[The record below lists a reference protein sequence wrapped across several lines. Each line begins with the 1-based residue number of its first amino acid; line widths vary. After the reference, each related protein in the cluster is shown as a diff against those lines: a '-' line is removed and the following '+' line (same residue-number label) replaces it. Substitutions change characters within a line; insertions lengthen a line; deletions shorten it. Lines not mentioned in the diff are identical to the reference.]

1 MLLFNRVL
9 LTFVYLEG
17 DKYPTGGRSNISP
30 TRTMSKQTRPK
41 MSLTTSFISLL
52 TLLWSCHV
60 AGDLSQGMLFPRETE
75 TRQVKFLDG
84 MWDFRA
90 DISFV
95 GFEEM
100 WYSLPLA
107 EVNVLH

>member
-1 MLLFNRVL
+1 
-9 LTFVYLEG
+9 
-17 DKYPTGGRSNISP
+17 
-30 TRTMSKQTRPK
+30 
-41 MSLTTSFISLL
+41 MSLTTSSISLL

-60 AGDLSQGMLFPRETE
+60 AADLSQGMLFPRETE
-75 TRQVKFLDG
+75 TRQVKSLDG
-84 MWDFRA
+84 MWDFKA

-100 WYSLPLA
+100 WYALPLA

>member
-1 MLLFNRVL
+1 
-9 LTFVYLEG
+9 
-17 DKYPTGGRSNISP
+17 
-30 TRTMSKQTRPK
+30 
-41 MSLTTSFISLL
+41 MSLTTSSISLL

-60 AGDLSQGMLFPRETE
+60 AAVVSRGMLFPRESE
-75 TRQVKFLDG
+75 TRQVKSLDG

-90 DISFV
+90 DISSV

>member
-1 MLLFNRVL
+1 
-9 LTFVYLEG
+9 
-17 DKYPTGGRSNISP
+17 
-30 TRTMSKQTRPK
+30 
-41 MSLTTSFISLL
+41 MSLTTSSISLL

-60 AGDLSQGMLFPRETE
+60 VADLSQGMLFPRETE
-75 TRQVKFLDG
+75 TRQVKSLDG

-107 EVNVLH
+107 EVNVPH

>member
-1 MLLFNRVL
+1 
-9 LTFVYLEG
+9 
-17 DKYPTGGRSNISP
+17 
-30 TRTMSKQTRPK
+30 
-41 MSLTTSFISLL
+41 MSLTTSIISLL
-52 TLLWSCHV
+52 TLLWRCHV
-60 AGDLSQGMLFPRETE
+60 AADLSQGMLFPRETE
-75 TRQVKFLDG
+75 TRQVKSLDG

-107 EVNVLH
+107 QVNFLH

>member
-1 MLLFNRVL
+1 
-9 LTFVYLEG
+9 
-17 DKYPTGGRSNISP
+17 
-30 TRTMSKQTRPK
+30 
-41 MSLTTSFISLL
+41 MSLTTSFFSLL

-60 AGDLSQGMLFPRETE
+60 AGDLPQGMLFTRETE

>member
-1 MLLFNRVL
+1 
-9 LTFVYLEG
+9 
-17 DKYPTGGRSNISP
+17 
-30 TRTMSKQTRPK
+30 
-41 MSLTTSFISLL
+41 MSLTTSSISLL
-52 TLLWSCHV
+52 TLLWSCLVV
-60 AGDLSQGMLFPRETE
+60 ADLSQGMLFPRETE
-75 TRQVKFLDG
+75 TRQVKSLDG